1 MTKSRPSGLELQV
14 LGVLWDRGP
23 SPVRAVLEAMPDGKD
38 RAYTTIL
45 SVMQVMEK
53 KGLVRH
59 TQQGQANVY
68 HAKVKR
74 DQVLGP
80 LMKDLLRNA
89 FGGSHARA
97 LQYLLGGAELHD
109 GELAEIRRLI
119 EEARRGPCRTRPTG
133 PEGGK

>member
-1 MTKSRPSGLELQV
+1 MALARPSELELQV

-23 SPVRAVLEAMPDGKD
+23 LSVRSVMEAMPDGKD

-45 SVMQVMEK
+45 SVMQVLEK

-59 TQQGQANVY
+59 TQQGQANIY

-74 DQVLGP
+74 NQVLAP

-89 FGGSHARA
+89 FGGNPARA
-97 LQYLLGGAELHD
+97 LQCLLDGADVCDSDLE
-109 GELAEIRRLI
+109 EIRRVI
-119 EEARRGPCRTRPTG
+119 ENAERKASAGDG
-133 PEGGK
+133 DA

>member
-1 MTKSRPSGLELQV
+1 MASVRPSELELQV

-23 SPVRAVLEAMPDGKD
+23 ASVRSVMETMPDGKD

-59 TQQGQANVY
+59 TQQGPAHIY
-68 HAKVKR
+68 HAKLKR
-74 DQVLGP
+74 NQVLGP

-89 FGGSHARA
+89 FGGNPARV
-97 LQYLLGGAELHD
+97 LQCLLD
-109 GELAEIRRLI
+109 GTGIRDGDLEEIRRVI
-119 EEARRGPCRTRPTG
+119 EDAERKANAE
-133 PEGGK
+133 EGDR

>member
-1 MTKSRPSGLELQV
+1 MAKVRPSELELQV

-45 SVMQVMEK
+45 TVMQVMEK
-53 KGLVRH
+53 KGLVGH
-59 TQQGQANVY
+59 TPQGQAHVY
-68 HAKVKR
+68 HAKVRR

-89 FGGSHARA
+89 FGGSPAAA
-97 LQYLLGGAELHD
+97 LQCLLDGAGLRD
-109 GELAEIRRLI
+109 GELDEIRRVI
-119 EEARRGPCRTRPTG
+119 EEAERKGGTE
-133 PEGGK
+133 PESEA

>member
-1 MTKSRPSGLELQV
+1 MALARPSELELQV

-23 SPVRAVLEAMPDGKD
+23 ASVRSVMEAMPDGKD

-59 TQQGQANVY
+59 TQQGPAHIY
-68 HAKVKR
+68 HAKLKR
-74 DQVLGP
+74 NQVLVP

-89 FGGSHARA
+89 FGGNPARV
-97 LQYLLGGAELHD
+97 LQCLLDATGIRD
-109 GELAEIRRLI
+109 GDLEEIRRVI
-119 EEARRGPCRTRPTG
+119 EDAERKANAE
-133 PEGGK
+133 EGDG

>member
-1 MTKSRPSGLELQV
+1 MTKVRPSELELQV

-53 KGLVRH
+53 KGLVGH
-59 TQQGQANVY
+59 TQRGNAHIY
-68 HAKVKR
+68 HAKVRR
-74 DQVLGP
+74 DEVLGP

-89 FGGSHARA
+89 FGGNPARV
-97 LQYLLGGAELHD
+97 LQYLLGGAELRA
-109 GELAEIRRLI
+109 GELDEIRRMI
-119 EEARRGPCRTRPTG
+119 EEAGRRPDLGASSGQGRQA
-133 PEGGK
+133 

>member
-1 MTKSRPSGLELQV
+1 MAKARPSELELQV

-53 KGLVRH
+53 KGLVGH
-59 TQQGQANVY
+59 TQQGQANIY
-68 HAKVKR
+68 HAKAKR
-74 DQVLGP
+74 DHVLGP

-89 FGGSHARA
+89 FGGSPARA
-97 LQYLLGGAELHD
+97 LQCLLGGAELGE
-109 GELAEIRRLI
+109 GELDEIRRVI
-119 EEARRGPCRTRPTG
+119 DEAGRGPDHASPSK
-133 PEGGK
+133 PGGGE

>member
-1 MTKSRPSGLELQV
+1 MMKARPSELELQV

-53 KGLVRH
+53 KGLVGH
-59 TQQGQANVY
+59 TPQGQANIY
-68 HAKVKR
+68 HAKVRR

-80 LMKDLLRNA
+80 LMKDLVRNA
-89 FGGSHARA
+89 FGGSPARA
-97 LQYLLGGAELHD
+97 LQCLLGGAELGD
-109 GELAEIRRLI
+109 GELDEIRRVI
-119 EEARRGPCRTRPTG
+119 EEAERGPERTKPSESER
-133 PEGGK
+133 GK

>member
-1 MTKSRPSGLELQV
+1 MTKVRPSELELQV

-53 KGLVRH
+53 KGLVGH
-59 TQQGQANVY
+59 TPQRQAHVY
-68 HAKVKR
+68 HAKVRR
-74 DQVLGP
+74 DEVLGP

-89 FGGSHARA
+89 FGGSPARA
-97 LQYLLGGAELHD
+97 LQYLLGGAELGE
-109 GELAEIRRLI
+109 GELDEIRRMI
-119 EEARRGPCRTRPTG
+119 EEAGRRPGLEASSGQGRDA
-133 PEGGK
+133 

>member
-1 MTKSRPSGLELQV
+1 MAKARPSELELQV

-53 KGLVRH
+53 KGLVGH

-68 HAKVKR
+68 QAKVRR

-80 LMKDLLRNA
+80 MMRDLLRNA
-89 FGGSHARA
+89 FGGSPARA
-97 LQYLLGGAELHD
+97 LQCLLGGAELRD
-109 GELAEIRRLI
+109 GELDEIRRVI
-119 EEARRGPCRTRPTG
+119 EEAERGT
-133 PEGGK
+133 EGKSSPNSGGTK

>member
-1 MTKSRPSGLELQV
+1 MAQVRPSELELQV

-59 TQQGQANVY
+59 TQQGPAHIY
-68 HAKVKR
+68 HTTARR
-74 DQVLGP
+74 DQVLRP

-89 FGGSHARA
+89 FGGSAARA
-97 LQYLLGGAELHD
+97 LQCLIDGAALPE
-109 GELAEIRRLI
+109 GELDEIRRVI
-119 EEARRGPCRTRPTG
+119 EEAERKGDSKP
-133 PEGGK
+133 GGGA

>member
-1 MTKSRPSGLELQV
+1 M

-59 TQQGQANVY
+59 TQQGPAHIY
-68 HAKVKR
+68 HATAGR
-74 DQVLGP
+74 DQVLRAVDEGP
-80 LMKDLLRNA
+80 VAQRLRRQR
-89 FGGSHARA
+89 ARA
-97 LQYLLGGAELHD
+97 LQCLH
-109 GELAEIRRLI
+109 
-119 EEARRGPCRTRPTG
+119 
-133 PEGGK
+133 

>member
-1 MTKSRPSGLELQV
+1 MALARPSELELQV

-23 SPVRAVLEAMPDGKD
+23 ASVRSVMEAMPDGKD

-59 TQQGQANVY
+59 TQQGPAHIY
-68 HAKVKR
+68 HAKLKR
-74 DQVLGP
+74 NQVLGP

-89 FGGSHARA
+89 FGGNPARV
-97 LQYLLGGAELHD
+97 LQCLLD
-109 GELAEIRRLI
+109 GTGIRDGDLEEIRRVI
-119 EEARRGPCRTRPTG
+119 EDAERKAKAE
-133 PEGGK
+133 EGDG